1 MNRRERART
10 SRTNSASPGR
20 GRVVRTRMTAEEREK
35 LARAKPT
42 RGCFNCVYAR
52 TDGLLWL
59 RTLMSGFP
67 VLTMCANH
75 PDAPGRM
82 REVSG
87 ICPNY
92 RMKKPRPPLVR
103 TEPPP
108 PPNDEIR
115 YIPLTRGLYAIVDA
129 ADYEWLSKHKWCAR
143 CDVDGKR
150 FYACRNDHGRLVLMH
165 REIMKPPPGMVVD
178 HLNRQSL
185 DDRRCNLHIC
195 TPLENSKNSRRRVGK
210 SGYIGVY
217 RRGDKWSACYNH
229 AGREY
234 YLGLFD
240 TAVEAARARDAKAI
254 ELGGPYVQLNFP
266 PSKAQDK

>member
-1 MNRRERART
+1 MHEQPKASQARV
-10 SRTNSASPGR
+10 SRTP
-20 GRVVRTRMTAEEREK
+20 VTADQREK
-35 LARAKPT
+35 LMKARPQ
-42 RGCFNCVYAR
+42 RGCFNCVYATR
-52 TDGLLWL
+52 NGMLWL

-67 VLTMCANH
+67 VAQQCANH
-75 PDAPGRM
+75 PDTPGQM
-82 REVSG
+82 RPVSG

-92 RMKKPRPPLVR
+92 RRKKPRPPLVR

-108 PPNDEIR
+108 PPNEEIR

-129 ADYEWLSKHKWCAR
+129 ADYELLSKHKWCAR

-185 DDRRCNLHIC
+185 NNRRCNLRIC
-195 TPLENSKNSRRRVGK
+195 TPLQNSQNSRRRTGK
-210 SGYIGVY
+210 SGYTGVY
-217 RRGDKWSACYNH
+217 RRGDKWSACYTH
-229 AGREY
+229 DGQDH

-240 TAVEAARARDAKAI
+240 TAIEAAKARDNKAI

-266 PSKAQDK
+266 QEAEKGRGP